1 MSMRCYLANEGD
13 SVGQGYILY
22 TRSVSMNAVV
32 DNVSVMLC
40 MSMTLL
46 IVNDVVELRCYR
58 IVNDVVELR
67 CYRIVNDVVELRC

>member
-1 MSMRCYLANEGD
+1 MRCYLANEGD
-13 SVGQGYILY
+13 SVGQGSILY

-46 IVNDVVELRCYR
+46 SYDATASSTMLLSYDADASSWMLLMDR
-58 IVNDVVELR
+58 
-67 CYRIVNDVVELRC
+67 